1 MQNKSFLFFISMCL
15 STFVCAQSR
24 WSIGPSAGVCISKT
38 ATNDTLANN
47 FTTRNRVGGYFNIV
61 GNFDLNKAA
70 GIHFGVG
77 IINKGYKI
85 NNDTLAYNTSI
96 NNGFSALTG
105 NLGLSFK
112 QQFSTSNFI
121 MEKFGVCVN
130 YNMFPSTTIDT
141 FNNVDKNTNYRIVQ
155 KQINKIY
162 PLFYLGFAMGG
173 ITESGNRYE
182 FNLTYQQS
190 FAVSHEMLVQ
200 TGEFY
205 SKSFPVNFRGG
216 NLQLGFTYYFNMGNF
231 QKTEEYFY

>member
-15 STFVCAQSR
+15 STFVSAQSR

-121 MEKFGVCVN
+121 RD
-130 YNMFPSTTIDT
+130 TIT
-141 FNNVDKNTNYRIVQ
+141 AC
-155 KQINKIY
+155 
-162 PLFYLGFAMGG
+162 P
-173 ITESGNRYE
+173 
-182 FNLTYQQS
+182 
-190 FAVSHEMLVQ
+190 
-200 TGEFY
+200 
-205 SKSFPVNFRGG
+205 
-216 NLQLGFTYYFNMGNF
+216 
-231 QKTEEYFY
+231 